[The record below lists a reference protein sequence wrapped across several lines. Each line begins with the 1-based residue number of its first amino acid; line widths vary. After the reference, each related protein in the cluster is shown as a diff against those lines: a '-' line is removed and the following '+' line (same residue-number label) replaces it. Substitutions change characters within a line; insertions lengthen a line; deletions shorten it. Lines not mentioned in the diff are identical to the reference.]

1 MKEDKRTRT
10 AQSIYPGTM
19 YRIVLKEEVEWLRT
33 MIKPEET
40 GHIHTTI
47 RTLEHRI
54 KELEE

>member
-1 MKEDKRTRT
+1 
-10 AQSIYPGTM
+10 M